1 MIAQFDLTWFIINI
15 MPFEI
20 ITEHILDSSFHMF
33 IKLASTNQKIKIHLS
48 YLSTIYKVRALI
60 KKPHHLWK
68 SERWGIHVSLVIMRD
83 PLHHFWLRG
92 LSERCVYLT
101 EIQLSP
107 QQNYRDLRSAY
118 FVSYGALDFIERFS
132 NGAGPMPPRGTIL
145 LTRFAPSCMYVTER
159 GFALRVD

>member
-1 MIAQFDLTWFIINI
+1 

-20 ITEHILDSSFHMF
+20 ITEHILDSSLHMF

-48 YLSTIYKVRALI
+48 YLSTIYKLRALI
-60 KKPHHLWK
+60 KKPHHLYK
-68 SERWGIHVSLVIMRD
+68 SERWGIHVSLVIMSND
-83 PLHHFWLRG
+83 APLHHFWLRG

-118 FVSYGALDFIERFS
+118 FVSYDALDFIERFW
-132 NGAGPMPPRGTIL
+132 NGAGVPPRGTIL
-145 LTRFAPSCMYVTER
+145 LTVRPVMYVTEH